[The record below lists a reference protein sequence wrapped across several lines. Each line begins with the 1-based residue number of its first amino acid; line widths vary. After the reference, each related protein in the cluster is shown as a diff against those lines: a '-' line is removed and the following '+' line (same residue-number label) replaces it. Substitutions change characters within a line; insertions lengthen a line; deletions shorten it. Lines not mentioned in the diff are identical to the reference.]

1 MKVFLTKYLLLISL
15 VICFQSCNTPQ
26 YLMPLKEGRKTTI
39 SEQNFKAPFQD
50 NFKSM
55 VFKTNLAYG
64 EKFDFGGLLALK
76 QMKPG
81 NYRAIFMTMS
91 GSTLFDFEFGSQ
103 GFVVHKLLKAMDKK
117 LLLKIIEQ
125 DFFLL
130 LANNIPGKKGIV
142 FRKEK
147 QRLIKT
153 KINNKTLYFLQE
165 KDLLLT
171 KVHQGKSVTITLSD
185 FLENLP
191 GSIDIQHHNFPLNMR
206 LKRIKK

>member
-1 MKVFLTKYLLLISL
+1 
-15 VICFQSCNTPQ
+15 
-26 YLMPLKEGRKTTI
+26 
-39 SEQNFKAPFQD
+39 
-50 NFKSM
+50 
-55 VFKTNLAYG
+55 
-64 EKFDFGGLLALK
+64 
-76 QMKPG
+76 MKPG